1 LTRYKK
7 PHLSPGCH
15 SQLTDILNDLT
26 YKLPSEALINSV
38 KNSTQRESSE
48 YESILLL
55 FVIHHRKFCLK
66 KVSNFVHTI
75 EEELK

>member
-1 LTRYKK
+1 MTRYKK

-15 SQLTDILNDLT
+15 SQLNDILTDPT
-26 YKLPSEALINSV
+26 YKLPFEALVNLV
-38 KNSTQRESSE
+38 KNSTQQESSE

-55 FVIHHRKFCLK
+55 LVIHYREFWLK

-75 EEELK
+75 EE